1 MPAGRTSYK
10 IVLADEHVL
19 IRHGV
24 KNIISQEPS
33 FKVVGEVATGEGL
46 LELLEEDTPDLVIL
60 AITLPNVS
68 GMELIGVV
76 KKKYPKIKILMLTMH
91 KSKGY
96 FYGAMSEGA
105 DGYLLKDDSSDEL
118 LRAIKKIKEDKIY
131 LSPTIADEFT
141 DDVLAALRNREV
153 SPFKGLTDREKEVL
167 RLVVDGL
174 TSKLIAEK
182 LCLSPRTVDH
192 HRARLLK
199 KFNMRNT
206 VDLVNFAVRNGFVPF
221 KDF

>member
-1 MPAGRTSYK
+1 MPSGRTSYK

-24 KNIISQEPS
+24 KNIISQESS
-33 FKVVGEVATGEGL
+33 FKIVGEVATGEQL
-46 LELLEEDTPDLVIL
+46 LELLKKNTPDLVIL
-60 AITLPNVS
+60 AITLPKVS
-68 GMELIGVV
+68 GMEIIGVV
-76 KKKYPKIKILMLTMH
+76 KKKFPQIRILILTMH
-91 KSKGY
+91 KSKGC

-105 DGYLLKDDSSDEL
+105 DGYLLKDDSSEEL
-118 LRAIKKIKEDKIY
+118 LRAIKRIKEGKIY
-131 LSPTIADEFT
+131 LSPMIADEIT

-153 SPFKGLTDREKEVL
+153 SPFRGLTDREKEVL
-167 RLVVDGL
+167 RLVVDGM

-199 KFNMRNT
+199 KFKMRNT

-221 KDF
+221 KET